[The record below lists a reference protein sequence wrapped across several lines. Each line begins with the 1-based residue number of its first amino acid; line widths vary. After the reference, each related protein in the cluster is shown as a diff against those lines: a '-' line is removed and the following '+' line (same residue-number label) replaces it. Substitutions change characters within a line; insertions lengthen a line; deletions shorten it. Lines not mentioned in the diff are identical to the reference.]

1 MKDPYEHIH
10 NCTNERLAEILEAN
24 ARFERFILENNYEQV
39 NATPPEDV
47 LPPILWVKAVMEAAR
62 RLRNIQRI
70 LDAKVPF
77 NSEQFN
83 V

>member
-1 MKDPYEHIH
+1 MKEYDYIH
-10 NCTNERLAEILEAN
+10 NASDERLAEM
-24 ARFERFILENNYEQV
+24 LENRAMLTRQSSINP
-39 NATPPEDV
+39 NHRHSSD
-47 LPPILWVKAVMEAAR
+47 LSKAAELYDEAAR

>member
-1 MKDPYEHIH
+1 MSGEKYLHNVTDANLANMLERECQPY
-10 NCTNERLAEILEAN
+10 NSLAI
-24 ARFERFILENNYEQV
+24 I
-39 NATPPEDV
+39 DV
-47 LPPILWVKAVMEAAR
+47 EVVKEAAR